1 MAEYPEG
8 YRHTDKDGKTFIK
21 QGGEWVEVTARPTAI
36 PAPVAEYAG
45 SVNRSMAQL
54 GDFFTTGPVNA
65 VLNLAGS
72 DKRVPTLEQGMEA
85 VTGGTSGFMEPGL
98 GRDVV
103 QAAGEWTPAFAN
115 PDLIRQGAKATG
127 NLFNRT
133 NRMLEQAAP
142 DLGRL
147 KSKADD
153 LYQAFDD
160 MDMAFPTNDTKA
172 LTDDILKTM
181 QDKGLDPM
189 ISPKAQALA
198 SRIASDAENPMTLK
212 QLETL
217 RRIAS
222 GVSAGPDPHE
232 RMLAG
237 IVKGKI
243 DDFYFSLPDDLAPGV
258 GDTVRM
264 ARQLTQQRK
273 KAEAI
278 EEAIDLAGRYQ
289 SGFENGLRLQFN
301 GLYKKIIKGTLRGFT
316 DAEKEAIRK
325 VADGG
330 KLTNALRIIGKMGP
344 IEGGSTRT
352 LIPGLGGSLTYM
364 IASQLGLPPG
374 TAAATGL
381 SAVALGQAA
390 RNRAAAL
397 TASNARLASAIVRA
411 GPNGRAIASSYLKTV
426 PKSQQSAAELASLFY
441 TKGMTTQALQ
451 VLETNSNAMVANA
464 AAMAQIMAD
473 ESEDVLPR

>member
-1 MAEYPEG
+1 MEAPEG
-8 YRHTDKDGKTFIK
+8 YKHTDKDGRRFIK
-21 QGGEWVEVTARPTAI
+21 RNGEWVEISAPRQTAV
-36 PAPVAEYAG
+36 PAPLAEYAG
-45 SVNRSMAQL
+45 GVNRSMAQL
-54 GDFFTTGPVNA
+54 GDFFTTSPVNA
-65 VLNLAGS
+65 ISGLMGS
-72 DKRVPTLEQGMEA
+72 DFRVPTLEQGMEA
-85 VTGGTSGFMEPGL
+85 ATGGTSGFMEPGTA
-98 GRDVV
+98 RDVV

-115 PDLIRQGAKATG
+115 PDLIRQGARSVG
-127 NLFNRT
+127 NAFNRT
-133 NRMLEQAAP
+133 NRMLERAAP
-142 DLGRL
+142 EIGRL
-147 KSKADD
+147 KSRADD

-160 MDMAFPTNDTKA
+160 MNVTFPGADTKA

-198 SRIASDAENPMTLK
+198 TRIASDAENPITLK
-212 QLETL
+212 QLETI

-237 IVKGKI
+237 IVKNKI
-243 DDFYFSLPDDLAPGV
+243 DDFYFALPDDLAPGV
-258 GDTVRM
+258 GDTVKM

-273 KAEAI
+273 KAEVI

-301 GLYKKIIKGTLRGFT
+301 GLSKKIIKGTLRGFT
-316 DAEKEAIRK
+316 EAEKKAIRE

-364 IASQLGLPPG
+364 IASQFGLPPG

-381 SAVALGQAA
+381 SAVAVGQAA

-397 TASNARLASAIVRA
+397 TAKNARLASAIVRA
-411 GPNGRAIASSYLKTV
+411 GPNGRTITSAYLKTV
-426 PKSQQSAAELASLFY
+426 PRSQQSAAELASLFY
-441 TKGMTTQALQ
+441 SRGLPTEALKA
-451 VLETNSNAMVANA
+451 LEVNRNAMVANA
-464 AAMAQIMAD
+464 AVMAQIMAD
-473 ESEDVLPR
+473 EGEDVQSR